1 MDNLTALNFLPQD
14 QLNLAHSHESN
25 ELNRYQWLALSF
37 LPFDSSV
44 SRLMTTLSME
54 CAYRLS
60 NLKEVAGRMDLDAC
74 VKAPPPRETPFLSKS
89 SQHFFVVNEAMGRQ
103 ILMRA
108 EEASEATCTFFS
120 WLLETNA
127 TPELHQPLSTF
138 VKQKNNEHRVLQEC
152 REHWR
157 MQLTDQS
164 FYKTKQARKNHAHW
178 QKV

>member
-1 MDNLTALNFLPQD
+1 MDNLTALNFLPQE

-37 LPFDSSV
+37 LPFDPSV
-44 SRLMTTLSME
+44 SQLMSAMSME
-54 CAYRLS
+54 CVYRLS
-60 NLKEVAGRMDLDAC
+60 NLKEVAGRMELDAC
-74 VKAPPPRETPFLSKS
+74 VKAPSPRETPSLSKNS
-89 SQHFFVVNEAMGRQ
+89 PHFFVVHEVMGQQ

-127 TPELHQPLSTF
+127 TPELHQLLSTF

-152 REHWR
+152 REQWR
-157 MQLTDQS
+157 MKPTGQAL
-164 FYKTKQARKNHAHW
+164 YKTKQATHNRVH
-178 QKV
+178 